1 MLSLNDSPFALSF
14 SFFTLH
20 THLHANTQLQPR
32 CFTNNNGCLS
42 PLHSLAW
49 QPVVGK
55 FSNNPTSLQP
65 NHIKYNTQT
74 RSSVNSANSAPFSC
88 NETTLDKYC
97 RYKHAGK
104 TCAHTYSHWI
114 NCTNSPELRQSAS
127 SSLLQPAELA
137 PTLTTITTIVNNPQY
152 VFTWGFQKPEKKKK
166 EWGEKKKTLEKWR
179 NVFHVGQS
187 AGTLMPYCVS
197 ARICFGLL
205 WEMRL
210 SRAVDIH
217 SISVDSEFARYVFCF
232 SFFQLMLK
240 GGMERRD
247 GRGLYSM

>member
-104 TCAHTYSHWI
+104 TCARTYSHWI

-166 EWGEKKKTLEKWR
+166 EWGEKKKNPWKNEGMCFTSVSQREPSCLIVFLLE
-179 NVFHVGQS
+179 F
-187 AGTLMPYCVS
+187 ALD
-197 ARICFGLL
+197 CFGRWDWVVRWIFTPYLWTLSLL
-205 WEMRL
+205 VMF
-210 SRAVDIH
+210 
-217 SISVDSEFARYVFCF
+217 FAFLF
-232 SFFQLMLK
+232 SN
-240 GGMERRD
+240 
-247 GRGLYSM
+247 